1 MKIVLTGG
9 GTGGHVIPHLSLL
22 PYLKKHFN
30 KIYYI
35 GSCSFERDIMSKQKD
50 VKYFSITTTK
60 LQRDKFLKN
69 LALPF
74 KLLKSVCQAKKLL
87 KELKPNVVFSK
98 GGFVSVPVCIA
109 AKLLKIPVVTHES
122 DLSLGLSNKIIYK
135 FCTTLCT
142 TFPKTAQG
150 LKKAI
155 YTGSPLR
162 QELFCGSKQTAL
174 QQTNLPQNSLPY
186 LLIIGGSTGAESLNK
201 TIFASLPTLTKHYNI
216 MHITG
221 KGKNN
226 PNLNSVYKNY
236 YQCEFCNNIQDLLA
250 LSDFIVSRAGSNA
263 ICEFL
268 ALNKPM
274 LLVPLSNSAS
284 RGDQVQN
291 ANYFKNN
298 NIAKVLNEENL
309 TPTTLLKN
317 LKELQNN
324 KNLFIQNMK
333 LSPINKNGTENILN
347 IILKNTKKL
356 TPDV

>member
-1 MKIVLTGG
+1 M
-9 GTGGHVIPHLSLL
+9 
-22 PYLKKHFN
+22 
-30 KIYYI
+30 
-35 GSCSFERDIMSKQKD
+35 
-50 VKYFSITTTK
+50 
-60 LQRDKFLKN
+60 
-69 LALPF
+69 
-74 KLLKSVCQAKKLL
+74 
-87 KELKPNVVFSK
+87 
-98 GGFVSVPVCIA
+98 
-109 AKLLKIPVVTHES
+109 
-122 DLSLGLSNKIIYK
+122 
-135 FCTTLCT
+135 
-142 TFPKTAQG
+142 
-150 LKKAI
+150 
-155 YTGSPLR
+155 
-162 QELFCGSKQTAL
+162 
-174 QQTNLPQNSLPY
+174 
-186 LLIIGGSTGAESLNK
+186 
-201 TIFASLPTLTKHYNI
+201 
-216 MHITG
+216 
-221 KGKNN
+221 
-226 PNLNSVYKNY
+226 
-236 YQCEFCNNIQDLLA
+236 LA